1 MNLEP
6 KKDPVNN
13 NDNAVIKGKV
23 PVNNSDSA
31 AIDRN

>member
-1 MNLEP
+1 MNLEQ
-6 KKDPVNN
+6 KKDPINN
-13 NDNAVIKGKV
+13 NDNAVIKRKV